1 MFERKLTLR
10 GDPLIKFQDEQK
22 IDALQKGVVYM
33 KTLEYYRKRE
43 EETGDDTVGDL
54 FEGMLHVNDGY
65 AIIPELGIC
74 ERLSDSLMRTT
85 FSNSFVFCIFSIL
98 PNIPSFQY
106 TDEQKEKMSR
116 FGDTALI
123 ITDRYEFVRR
133 VTMAVQRD
141 NLKGL
146 HGFVRYTNEDEDSAA
161 YWISLLQNGLS
172 YSAFWKRKRYAYQQE
187 YRFLIEP
194 PMVEADFYELNI
206 GNIEDISV
214 KVPATSAL
222 SGLIVPHQE

>member
-10 GDPLIKFQDEQK
+10 GDPIIKFQDEWK
-22 IDALQKGVVYM
+22 IDALQKGIVYM
-33 KTLEYYRKRE
+33 KPLEYYRQRE
-43 EETGDDTVGDL
+43 AETGDDTVGDL

-74 ERLSDSLMRTT
+74 EKLSDRLIYTT
-85 FSNSFVFCIFSIL
+85 FSNSFVFCTFSTL
-98 PNIPSFQY
+98 PNVSSFQY
-106 TDEQKEKMSR
+106 TGEQKEKMSQ

-146 HGFVRYTNEDEDSAA
+146 HGFVNYADEKEDSAA
-161 YWISLLQNGLS
+161 YWISLLRNGLS

-194 PMVEADFYELNI
+194 PVVEADFYELNI

-214 KVPATSAL
+214 KVPAARAL
-222 SGLIVPHQE
+222 NGLIVPHQE